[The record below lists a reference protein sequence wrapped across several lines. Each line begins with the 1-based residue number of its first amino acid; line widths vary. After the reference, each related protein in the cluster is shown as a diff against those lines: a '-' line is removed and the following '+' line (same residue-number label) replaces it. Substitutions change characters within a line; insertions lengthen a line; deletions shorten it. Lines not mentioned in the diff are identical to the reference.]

1 MLAWAEELGA
11 EATTVTELLEEDNEE
26 VGLGALLHILL
37 LEEVHLRFIFLQVK
51 LEIMAQIQKVNR
63 KAISNAQKVNDSCSA
78 LDFHTCTFFF
88 QVHKFMI
95 APKDFSL
102 PGGELTPT
110 MKLKRHTV
118 MEMYE
123 KKIQQVILKID
134 HLDRFCPNS
143 ISIMNQLY
151 LCRCTSTRR
160 RVPCGDDLLLHSMP
174 SSRSIIT

>member
-1 MLAWAEELGA
+1 MVAWAEELGA

-26 VGLGALLHILL
+26 VGLGELLHILL

-78 LDFHTCTFFF
+78 LDFHTCTFFSGA
-88 QVHKFMI
+88 QVYDR
-95 APKDFSL
+95 PKRLLAAGRGADSNNEVEEAHCD
-102 PGGELTPT
+102 GDVRKEDSAGAIEN
-110 MKLKRHTV
+110 R
-118 MEMYE
+118 
-123 KKIQQVILKID
+123 QSGQIL
-134 HLDRFCPNS
+134 PNS
-143 ISIMNQLY
+143 IQIRSIMNQ